1 MYGHFAVN
9 YRVLQINVKIYGQ
22 KLEIAFKVEPDALF
36 ISLRSKA
43 KDSRNYLSW
52 CCSSLSNVLYL

>member
-43 KDSRNYLSW
+43 KDSRNYLS
-52 CCSSLSNVLYL
+52 